1 VGHFIY
7 PPALACSLD
16 APGKVDNLNNLNS
29 ELNILNANTMKKP
42 SHLIK
47 EICISKLLLIVLL
60 TSLSFIIH
68 AQNINFAAGC
78 PNLPHAVDATVG
90 TDPAI
95 AITAVNAPAGTSTV
109 AITINS
115 VKFGV
120 SFLCGG
126 LSPACGASQDVD
138 GVTAS
143 TAGSSASIGGGT
155 LDDTGLIEVILLA
168 TATDIDGNVL
178 AECQKTYTINVIRQ
192 PVDVMLVLDNSISMN
207 CCTGTNDVTCVT
219 CATPGNSRMDRLKD
233 ALDAFLNLGGAGGYF
248 TADDRFGAV
257 IFSGTIDNANATYT
271 SDPLALNTVIQAMP
285 TSSGTCIGG
294 GLIEAVNQMTTQALA
309 NRKKAMLLF
318 TDGEQN
324 FNPML
329 DDASLPVHYE
339 AGDLPV
345 SGYNPAAPNPPYG
358 SCMPFPG
365 STPTFNTAFRDT
377 NPGITVST
385 FGFDL
390 PAGTPNT
397 MLSNLANPTNGAGG
411 LAYLGSVP
419 ADFTD
424 FFIDHMEEILSGGS
438 PQVVKRIS
446 GSTTSGVNEVQ
457 FTTNDTLS
465 KVSFL
470 MMGKAGDGNSL
481 RFRVIKDGKDVTQ
494 FGRIIDKG
502 SYRLWHI
509 NFPIR
514 RPTGAAV
521 DLKPGGTWTLRTSDT
536 QAAVQ
541 YRATCIVDDHLLD
554 FDCSFGDPSK
564 HAPGKPIP
572 LSVSLSYSKKPLDSV
587 QRVVVVIERNT
598 NDGGTL
604 LARLAVPE
612 KLRSIQAANELEP
625 AYSNL
630 GQLKHSLLFQTDASY
645 QQALAHVIDTVV
657 LNNNHDGTYSSEYI
671 PEVTGAHK
679 FTFLVDG
686 QDASIGTFEREKMQS
701 GFVRLTSFNLSS
713 DNFTLEKTFNG
724 DVFSGFKLTFTLTDS
739 TGKYL
744 LGPAFERAINL
755 SFKDGVGTTGKIT
768 DNLDG
773 SYTVLL
779 TGLDESADPVIDL
792 SIYGT
797 PVFAGPVS
805 ELTGGGSHTCPSWIP
820 SFLAKFFHMLGL
832 NCIVGLILL
841 ITLIILIVWL
851 IRRKK

>member
-1 VGHFIY
+1 
-7 PPALACSLD
+7 
-16 APGKVDNLNNLNS
+16 
-29 ELNILNANTMKKP
+29 MKKP
-42 SHLIK
+42 AHLIK

-60 TSLSFIIH
+60 TSFSSMIQ
-68 AQNINFAAGC
+68 AQNINFTAGC
-78 PNLPHAVDATVG
+78 PNLTHAVESTVG

-95 AITAVNAPAGTSTV
+95 AITAINAPAGTSTV
-109 AITINS
+109 SITMNS

-120 SFLCGG
+120 NFLCGG
-126 LSPACGASQDVD
+126 VSPACGASQAVN
-138 GVTAS
+138 GITAS
-143 TAGSSASIGGGT
+143 ATGNSASIGGGT

-257 IFSGTIDNANATYT
+257 IFSGTIDNTNATYT
-271 SDPLALNTVIQAMP
+271 SDPLTLNAVIQAMP

-294 GLIEAVNQMTTQALA
+294 GLIEAVNQMTTQSLA

-329 DDASLPVHYE
+329 DDASLPLHYE

-345 SGYNPAAPNPPYG
+345 SPYNPAAPNPPYG

-377 NPGITVST
+377 SPGITVST

-424 FFIDHMEEILSGGS
+424 FFLDHMEEILSGGS
-438 PQVVKRIS
+438 PQVVKRVS
-446 GSTTSGVNEVQ
+446 GATTSGVNEVQ
-457 FTTNDTLS
+457 FVTNDSLS

-481 RFRVIKDGKDVTQ
+481 RFRVIKNGNDVTQ
-494 FGRIIDKG
+494 FGKIIDKG
-502 SYRLWHI
+502 SYRIWHI

-514 RPTGAAV
+514 RATGAAV
-521 DLKPGGTWTLRTSDT
+521 NLKPGGRWTLRLSDT
-536 QAAVQ
+536 QSGVQ

-564 HAPGKPIP
+564 HSPGKPIP
-572 LSVSLSYSKKPLDSV
+572 LSVALRYGKKPLDSI

-598 NDGGTL
+598 NDGATL
-604 LARLAVPE
+604 LATLAVPE
-612 KLRSIQAANELEP
+612 KLRSIKAAKELEP
-625 AYSNL
+625 AFNNL

-645 QQALAHVIDTVV
+645 QQAFVHTIDTVV
-657 LNNNHDGTYSSEYI
+657 LTNNHDGSYSSEYI
-671 PEVTGAHK
+671 PKVTGAHK

-686 QDASIGTFEREKMQS
+686 QHASIGTLEREKMQS

-713 DNFTLEKTFNG
+713 NNFILEKAFDG
-724 DVFSGFKLTFTLTDS
+724 DAFIGFKLTFTLTDS
-739 TGKYL
+739 TGKYI
-744 LGPAFERAINL
+744 LGPAFERALNL
-755 SFKDGVGTTGKIT
+755 SFKDGVGTAGKIT

-779 TGLDESADPVIDL
+779 SGLDESADPVIDL
-792 SIYGT
+792 SVYGANIFT
-797 PVFAGPVS
+797 GPVS

-820 SFLAKFFHMLGL
+820 GFLAKLFHAIGL
-832 NCIVGLILL
+832 NCIIGLTLLILL
-841 ITLIILIVWL
+841 IVLIIWF